1 MKLGEN
7 GSMSEVK
14 DFFPIWNKLSKLQ
27 QERLEV
33 SAVYKVFQE
42 EEIVHN
48 GTKCSGFLI
57 VKSGRLRAHIS
68 SEEGREITI
77 YRLFERDTCMFSG
90 ACMMSSL
97 QFDITIMAEKK
108 SEIWLIP
115 PKVFRAMMEEST
127 VVANFMNEIMATRLS
142 DIMWLIEQVMW
153 KSFDKRLASF
163 LVGESSIEES
173 SQLKLTHEK
182 IANHLGTARE
192 VVTRMLKYFQNEG
205 MVKLTRGSIEITDLK
220 KLQELSE

>member
-1 MKLGEN
+1 
-7 GSMSEVK
+7 MSELR
-14 DFFPIWNKLSKLQ
+14 DFFPVWNKLSKIHQ
-27 QERLEV
+27 DKLEA
-33 SAVYKVFQE
+33 SAVFKTYQE
-42 EEIVHN
+42 DEIVHN
-48 GTKCSGFLI
+48 GTECSGFLI
-57 VKSGRLRAHIS
+57 VKSGQLRAHIS
-68 SEEGREITI
+68 SEEGREITM

-97 QFDITIMAEKK
+97 QFDITIEAEKK

-115 PKVFRAMMEEST
+115 PKVFRSLMEEST
-127 VVANFMNEIMATRLS
+127 AVANFMNEIMATRLS

-163 LVGESSIEES
+163 LVEESSIEENTV
-173 SQLKLTHEK
+173 LKITHER

-205 MVKLTRGSIEITDLK
+205 MVKLTRGVIEIIDRQALE
-220 KLQELSE
+220 ELSE